1 MWPDKKFQRSQKIF
15 LTMKNKRMTDK
26 VLSDA
31 KRINEITGRPM
42 AECEKQASLIA
53 ECVKAMK
60 SRIVEF
66 YFIKKDGT
74 TRQAFGTLQDDIILP
89 LIKDSSNRQP
99 NPDLVTYY
107 DTEKEQFRSFKKVN
121 FQRFVV

>member
-1 MWPDKKFQRSQKIF
+1 
-15 LTMKNKRMTDK
+15 MT
-26 VLSDA
+26 DA

-42 AECEKQASLIA
+42 DECENQAQQIA

-66 YFIKKDGT
+66 YFLKKDGT
-74 TRQAFGTLQDDIILP
+74 VRQAFGTLQDDIILP
-89 LIKDSSNRQP
+89 LIKDTSNRQP

-107 DTEKEQFRSFKKVN
+107 DTEKQQFRSFKKVN
-121 FQRFVV
+121 FQSFVS

>member
-1 MWPDKKFQRSQKIF
+1 MSEQVI
-15 LTMKNKRMTDK
+15 N
-26 VLSDA
+26 DA
-31 KRINEITGRPM
+31 QRINQITGRPM
-42 AECEKQASLIA
+42 AECEAQAKQIA

-89 LIKDSSNRQP
+89 LIKDSSNREP
-99 NPDLVTYY
+99 RPYLVTYF
-107 DTEKEQFRSFKKVN
+107 DTVAQSFRSFRKEN
-121 FQRFVV
+121 FKSYVS

>member
-1 MWPDKKFQRSQKIF
+1 MSEQVINDAQRI
-15 LTMKNKRMTDK
+15 R
-26 VLSDA
+26 
-31 KRINEITGRPM
+31 EITGRPM
-42 AECEKQASLIA
+42 ADCEYQAMQIA

-89 LIKDSSNRQP
+89 LINDSSNREP
-99 NPDLVTYY
+99 RPDLVTYY
-107 DTEKEQFRSFKKVN
+107 DTVAQSFRSFRKEN
-121 FQRFVV
+121 FKSYIA